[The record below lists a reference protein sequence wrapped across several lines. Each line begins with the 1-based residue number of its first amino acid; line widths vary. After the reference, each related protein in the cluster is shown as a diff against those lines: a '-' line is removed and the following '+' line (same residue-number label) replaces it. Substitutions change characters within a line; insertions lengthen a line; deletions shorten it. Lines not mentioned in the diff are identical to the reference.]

1 MLVKREKMVRKSLT
15 DRKRSLM
22 LFLLVFISY
31 SLIYMTKNCYSAAMT
46 SIVANGIMTKSET
59 GLIAAV
65 FYLVYAP
72 FQILGGVAADKY
84 SPGKLIVIGTLGAGI
99 ANLLIYLTDN
109 YIAMII
115 IWALNAVAQFGIWP
129 AVFRIVTTQLAAA
142 HRANSI
148 FFINLSSTLGLII
161 SYICGALIDYWK
173 VNFLFSAIVLLVI
186 TASFYFI
193 YGSLEKAMVPEH
205 PAEPKVAEVSK
216 AKPKVNKLALIISS
230 GMPLLL
236 IVQVIL
242 SLLNLGTKALVP
254 VMLMESYESV
264 SPSLA
269 NILNILLILAGP
281 VGSLISM
288 IPAVRRLSPTT
299 TLAIFI
305 AAILPMLVIVMF
317 VGTLPLAFIVLALTL
332 MMVFAGASS
341 LSFSYI
347 SKEFAR
353 YDCVAT
359 VSGLV
364 NCMAALGIVL
374 ANYVFAKLAD
384 IYGWGFTTRCWLI
397 IAAISLVLTLIAIP
411 IWRRFVKKCG

>member
-1 MLVKREKMVRKSLT
+1 MIRKSLIDT
-15 DRKRSLM
+15 KRSIA

-31 SLIYMTKNCYSAAMT
+31 ALIYMTKNCYSAAMA

-65 FYLVYAP
+65 FYLMYAP
-72 FQILGGVAADKY
+72 FQIIGGVAADKH
-84 SPGKLIVIGTLGAGI
+84 SPGKLILIGTLGAAI
-99 ANLLIYLTDN
+99 ANLLIYFTDN

-129 AVFRIVTTQLAAA
+129 AVFKIVTTQLAAA
-142 HRANSI
+142 HRSNSI
-148 FFINLSSTLGLII
+148 FFISLASTLGLVI
-161 SYICGALIDYWK
+161 SYVCAAFIDYWK
-173 VNFLFSAIVLLVI
+173 YNFLFSAVVLFVI
-186 TASFYFI
+186 TVTFFFI
-193 YGSLEKAMVPEH
+193 YGNLEKSMVPEEAVCANDA
-205 PAEPKVAEVSK
+205 PTAKNKPEP
-216 AKPKVNKLALIISS
+216 NKLALIITS

-236 IVQVIL
+236 IVQIIL
-242 SLLNLGTKALVP
+242 SLLNLGAKSLVP
-254 VMLMESYESV
+254 VMLMESYKSV
-264 SPSLA
+264 SPALA

-288 IPAVRRLSPTT
+288 IPAIRKLSPTT

-305 AAILPMLVIVMF
+305 AAILPMLLIVMF
-317 VGTLPLAFIVLALTL
+317 VGKLPLALIVLALTL
-332 MMVFAGASS
+332 MMIFAGANS

-347 SKEFAR
+347 SKEFAK

-359 VSGLV
+359 VSGMV

-384 IYGWGFTTRCWLI
+384 VYGWGFTTRCWVI
-397 IAAISLVLTLIAIP
+397 ITVAALVLTLVCIP
-411 IWRRFVKKCG
+411 IWDRFVKRGR